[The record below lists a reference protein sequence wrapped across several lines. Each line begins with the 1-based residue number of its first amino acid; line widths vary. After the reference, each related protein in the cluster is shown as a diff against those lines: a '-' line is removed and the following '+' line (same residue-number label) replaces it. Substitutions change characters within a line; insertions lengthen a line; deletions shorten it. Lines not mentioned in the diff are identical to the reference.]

1 MRLNPSSSSFTRIQ
15 NTIIFFLKEK
25 ELMGHCYK
33 ETPRQFK
40 SDVRTK
46 NLKLCPHET
55 VFKCMQT
62 YSFTRY
68 RYSSVFVLIHSGGSL
83 GKLPFTRRWEH
94 QTLKFVCVNALQT
107 YSEQNGDS
115 FIAARMESITQA
127 VKTNNWG
134 FIIPLIL
141 VKKFH
146 YSIIPLP
153 KKALLFIQNNSPF
166 LID

>member
-1 MRLNPSSSSFTRIQ
+1 
-15 NTIIFFLKEK
+15 
-25 ELMGHCYK
+25 MGHCYK
-33 ETPRQFK
+33 ENPRQFK

-68 RYSSVFVLIHSGGSL
+68 RYSSVFALIHSGGSL
-83 GKLPFTRRWEH
+83 GKPPFTRSWEH

-107 YSEQNGDS
+107 YSEQNGDIQLHS
-115 FIAARMESITQA
+115 CTNGTITQA

-153 KKALLFIQNNSPF
+153 KKALLFIQNISPF